1 MNNNI
6 KLLIKV
12 KGTEEFLD
20 EYIEYGELIL
30 YMQSDILTYTCFGEL
45 DEPKDYKVV
54 CKKYNPCKRIAT
66 ITIEEIKNNDNYY
79 SNFNLNN
86 FIF

>member
-12 KGTEEFLD
+12 KDTEEFLD
-20 EYIEYGELIL
+20 EFIEYGELIL

-45 DEPKDYKVV
+45 DEPKDYKIIN
-54 CKKYNPCKRIAT
+54 KKYNPCSRIAT
-66 ITIEEIKNNDNYY
+66 IIIEEINDEYY
-79 SNFNLNN
+79 SKV
-86 FIF
+86 IY